1 MQKERIVKVGLLG
14 LGNIGTAVWQV
25 LIQNAQP
32 IAAQQGVRFQVKR
45 ALVKDIAQR
54 ARYGDVPVDML
65 SDSPAD
71 ILDDPEIEIVGEF
84 MGGVHPAR
92 EYLLRALE
100 NGKTVVTANKE
111 VLAKCAQELDE
122 AAAKSGASIYFE
134 ATAGGGVPIVRALK
148 DSLQANHVTSVMGI
162 INGTTN
168 YILSNMDES
177 RISYDQAL
185 ADAMQ
190 KGLAEPDPTAD
201 VEGWDAAYKLSIL
214 SGIAFHR
221 HVPIEDI
228 HREGI
233 TRILPD
239 DIDYGRQMGLTLKLL
254 AIGKYDGTSVEARV
268 HPTFIPASHPLA
280 SVRGSYNA
288 VLVRGDA
295 VEDLMFYGRGAGG
308 RPTASAIISDMVQAA
323 TKRETHQLFMEPK
336 AYQQQTAIQ
345 RDWRSE
351 YFVRVDSLDQPGVL
365 ARVAEIFGRHGVS
378 LARINQTDAP
388 TSVGHVPVIFLTHTA
403 SELSIRRAVDEID
416 NHSGVGK
423 VGCIIR
429 VERNL

>member
-1 MQKERIVKVGLLG
+1 MEQERIVNIGLLG

-25 LIQNAQP
+25 LIQNAAL
-32 IAAQQGVRFQVKR
+32 IASQQKIRFHVKR

-54 ARYGDVPVDML
+54 MQADDVPADML
-65 SDSPAD
+65 TENADD
-71 ILDDPEIEIVGEF
+71 ILNDPEIEIIGEF
-84 MGGVHPAR
+84 LGGVTPAR
-92 EYLLRALE
+92 EFLLKALE
-100 NGKTVVTANKE
+100 RGKTVVTANKE
-111 VLAKCAQELDE
+111 VLAKCAPELDA

-134 ATAGGGVPIVRALK
+134 ATAGGGVPIVRAFK
-148 DSLQANHVTSVMGI
+148 ESLQANHVASVMGI

-185 ADAMQ
+185 SDAMQ

-214 SGIAFHR
+214 CGIAFHR

-233 TRILPD
+233 THILPE
-239 DIDYGRQMGLTLKLL
+239 DIDYGRQMGLALKLL
-254 AIGKYDGTSVEARV
+254 AIGKYDGASVEARV

-323 TKRETHQLFMEPK
+323 TRKHNQQLFMGAA
-336 AYQQQTAIQ
+336 AYQGHTAIQ

-351 YFVRVDSLDQPGVL
+351 YFVRVESLDQPGVL

-388 TSVGHVPVIFLTHTA
+388 KNGRHVPVIFLTHTA
-403 SELSIRRAVDEID
+403 SELSMRRAVDEID
-416 NHSGVGK
+416 NKSGVGK